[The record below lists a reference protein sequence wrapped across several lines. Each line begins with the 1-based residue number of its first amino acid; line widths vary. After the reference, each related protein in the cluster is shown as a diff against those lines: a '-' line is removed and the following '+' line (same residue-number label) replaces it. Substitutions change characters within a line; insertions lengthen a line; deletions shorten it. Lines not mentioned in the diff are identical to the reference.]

1 MEQVIYYLPEVDRF
15 VGEEQLKKV
24 EADFDM
30 ELGSALF
37 ENDEYLKENLN
48 LIKQQI
54 KVEAI
59 KHQIKKELITKKLGV
74 HGERETL

>member
-1 MEQVIYYLPEVDRF
+1 MQKLIYYLPEVDRF

-24 EADFDM
+24 ETDFDM

-37 ENDEYLKENLN
+37 ENDEYLKENIN

-59 KHQIKKELITKKLGV
+59 KNQIKKELITKKLETY
-74 HGERETL
+74 GEGEAL